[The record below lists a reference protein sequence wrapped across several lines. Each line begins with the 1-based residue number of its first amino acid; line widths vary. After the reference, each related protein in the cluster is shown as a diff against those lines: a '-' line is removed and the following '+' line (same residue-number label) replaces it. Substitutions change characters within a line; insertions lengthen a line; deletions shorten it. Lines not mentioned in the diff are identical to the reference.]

1 VQDLGLRIR
10 TPRPSRPQFRVPA
23 PMSNRVQSTKSPLA
37 RAFCRLI
44 GGVWRFS
51 LVVVI
56 NLDRTILALRISEVT
71 RPDKCITPEIDPVLR
86 GTSKLDT
93 VNKFVNICL

>member
-1 VQDLGLRIR
+1 VQDLGPRIR
-10 TPRPSRPQFRVPA
+10 TPRPSRP
-23 PMSNRVQSTKSPLA
+23 
-37 RAFCRLI
+37 
-44 GGVWRFS
+44 RFS